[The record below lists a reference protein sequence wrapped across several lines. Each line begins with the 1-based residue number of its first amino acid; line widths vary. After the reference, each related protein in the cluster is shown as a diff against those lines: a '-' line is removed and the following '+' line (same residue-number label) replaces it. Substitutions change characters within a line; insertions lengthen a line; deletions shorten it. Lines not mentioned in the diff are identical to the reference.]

1 MYQDKTIVS
10 VMIPE
15 NNLKVELIERVRIFS
30 PDKVYRVSL
39 KTDDVVE
46 KYSFQHLEKAINKFD
61 EVVNQY
67 KKGLIG

>member
-15 NNLKVELIERVRIFS
+15 NNLKVELTERVRIFS

-39 KTDDVVE
+39 ETDDVVE

-61 EVVNQY
+61 EVINQY

>member
-39 KTDDVVE
+39 ETDDVVE